1 MQASKIFMV
10 RGLLATA
17 LVAGLGLGSIGCSEE
32 TGVKK
37 ETTIKAPDGDKTTVT
52 EEKKV
57 TTSGDNPPV
66 APDTSKPNP

>member
-1 MQASKIFMV
+1 MQASKFFMV
-10 RGLLATA
+10 RGLLAAA

-32 TGVKK
+32 AGVKK
-37 ETTIKAPDGDKTTVT
+37 ETTITAPGGDQTKVT

-57 TTSGDNPPV
+57 ETTGDNAPV